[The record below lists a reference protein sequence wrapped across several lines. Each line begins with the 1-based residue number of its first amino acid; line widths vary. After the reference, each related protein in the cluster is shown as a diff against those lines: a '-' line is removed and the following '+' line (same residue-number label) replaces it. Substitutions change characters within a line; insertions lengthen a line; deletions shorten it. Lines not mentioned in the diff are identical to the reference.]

1 MKMLSSINNI
11 WQKSQ
16 RGYQNFL
23 NLENSTVINLRL
35 GGFYHLLGLGTV
47 GNLLTFLYLTLLIT
61 HKNKNH
67 IIASSNNSI
76 SIKI

>member
-1 MKMLSSINNI
+1 MAKITKGISEFP
-11 WQKSQ
+11 KF
-16 RGYQNFL
+16 GKY
-23 NLENSTVINLRL
+23 TVINLRL

-47 GNLLTFLYLTLLIT
+47 GKLLTFLYLTLLIT